1 MRFRRPTLWILS
13 ITLAI
18 GNNFTTHHAVA
29 AADSGSIFFDG
40 SQYLSST
47 NMSAPGTGA
56 FTYEFWFY
64 NTAESGTNQTIMNSR
79 QSVTTGQQRDGFDVA
94 ITPTRALFAS
104 YRSLAFFNLADGSI
118 ALNRWYH
125 FAIVRQSNTVY
136 SYLDGVL
143 IGSQALAS
151 GDGLNFF
158 SQRLWIGATAT
169 TLNRFNGYISNFR
182 YTKSDLYS
190 ANFTKPTD
198 DYQSVTN
205 TSILLQTKNDG
216 TFATNLISG
225 TTFTNNGGATA
236 SARNPFEITETQADR
251 DAAAARKAEEE
262 RIVRVREAKAVIL
275 QKVIARESVNRAELQ
290 AAEEVGLSDSMLA
303 ELNKSL
309 LALDRTAEIKYA
321 DIAFQIAKCKM
332 YDQIAGNIAGKTY
345 PRNLVNYGI
354 IDTKYAMKSLAVSRL
369 MNLPVADRDTINE
382 IDAFLANEAM
392 RNSALKAKVQARA
405 SANR

>member
-1 MRFRRPTLWILS
+1 MRIRRRLSWVISFILTFS
-13 ITLAI
+13 ALTATPL
-18 GNNFTTHHAVA
+18 AVA
-29 AADSGSIFFDG
+29 ATDSGSIALNG

-64 NTAESGTNQTIMNSR
+64 NTIETGTNQTLMNTR
-79 QSVTTGQQRDGFDVA
+79 GSVSTFQQRDGFDVA
-94 ITPTRALFAS
+94 ITSTRGLFAS

-136 SYLDGVL
+136 SYLDGNL
-143 IGSQALAS
+143 IGSQALA
-151 GDGLNFF
+151 GDGLNLYN
-158 SQRLWIGATAT
+158 QNLQIGSTVNGA
-169 TLNRFNGYISNFR
+169 NKFNGYISNFR

-236 SARNPFEITETQADR
+236 SARNPFEITETQADS
-251 DAAAARKAEEE
+251 DAAAARKAEE
-262 RIVRVREAKAVIL
+262 RIVRVRQAKAVIL

-309 LALDRTAEIKYA
+309 LALDRTTEIKYT
-321 DIAFQIAKCKM
+321 DIAFQITKCKI
-332 YDQIAGNIAGKTY
+332 YDQIAGNLTGRTY
-345 PRNLVNYGI
+345 PRNLITYRI

-369 MNLPVADRDTINE
+369 MNLPVSDRDSINE

-392 RNSALKAKVQARA
+392 RNAALKAKVQARA
-405 SANR
+405 LAKR